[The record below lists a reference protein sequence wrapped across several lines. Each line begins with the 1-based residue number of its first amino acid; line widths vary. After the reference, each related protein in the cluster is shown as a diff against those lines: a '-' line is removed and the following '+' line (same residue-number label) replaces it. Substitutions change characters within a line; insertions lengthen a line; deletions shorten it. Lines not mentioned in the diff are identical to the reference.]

1 MKNSINIEKNGKAII
16 PNVVVNII
24 VNKFIGITKFSGFT
38 IILKV
43 NKVKPENTIF
53 FKILNNNFI

>member
-16 PNVVVNII
+16 PNIMVNII
-24 VNKFIGITKFSGFT
+24 VNKFIGITKFSGFI
-38 IILKV
+38 IILKA

-53 FKILNNNFI
+53 FIILNNNFI

>member
-16 PNVVVNII
+16 PNIVVNVN

-38 IILKV
+38 IILNV